1 MSETTPE
8 AHPVNLAVVIN
19 GEKIVEYQRNRALA
33 PKHSLDL
40 ENMVA
45 KLARGIEL
53 ADNTISQPSM
63 QDKSTYVAQLLIS
76 ALIHENDA
84 HAAISCA
91 WLATRC
97 ADLKQVQ
104 AEQKDERLTIRLIY
118 DKEYVVASSLK
129 FVPKHQLSS

>member
-1 MSETTPE
+1 M
-8 AHPVNLAVVIN
+8 
-19 GEKIVEYQRNRALA
+19 
-33 PKHSLDL
+33 D
-40 ENMVA
+40 A

-104 AEQKDERLTIRLIY
+104 AEQKD
-118 DKEYVVASSLK
+118 
-129 FVPKHQLSS
+129 